1 MPDNA
6 ANLITSA
13 DFTKI
18 CTLRHSSA
26 GSRNI
31 ANNTACCIIA
41 GNFRL
46 VDAGRNTAVAA
57 KIGNNARSII
67 KCLNASLYRQIFNGT
82 AIDIAKQC
90 LVVALIVNEEV
101 FDRKPSAIEAALE
114 IVGGVVGAALS
125 DRCPTLIAQVNV
137 IAEHGAEL
145 FICVFSRCALIYLL
159 RQPGQF
165 TSLCDL
171 VHTVFQRRFFN
182 IVRTL
187 PRDLFLQWDGHRLI
201 PRLGHFGQIDS
212 VALLGV
218 IRTLKRPIVFVAHGQ
233 LVCAVLVGPHFPLPG
248 RDGQFSLVRVLK
260 CHRHHRLG
268 GQRERLCLVLFPHLH
283 GVGKLVIAEGRCC
296 VVVSTTHHSIAVA
309 RVGCQCLLS
318 ACNSQ
323 RRTLRQSSE
332 GQLVLV

>member
-1 MPDNA
+1 MPVDIAHDA
-6 ANLITSA
+6 ARVVTIRNDRPGVDTTGNFLCGRTAAVRNKADDAADILIAVYVDITA
-13 DFTKI
+13 AITDTARRAVQ
-18 CTLRHSSA
+18 LAH
-26 GSRNI
+26 
-31 ANNTACCIIA
+31 NTASAIA
-41 GNFRL
+41 
-46 VDAGRNTAVAA
+46 AVAGT
-57 KIGNNARSII
+57 GNLYLALHSDIFDGAAVHI
-67 KCLNASLYRQIFNGT
+67 AEQAPVCLAAPGDGQVG
-82 AIDIAKQC
+82 DG
-90 LVVALIVNEEV
+90 VAL
-101 FDRKPSAIEAALE
+101 PIEAALE

-268 GQRERLCLVLFPHLH
+268 GQ
-283 GVGKLVIAEGRCC
+283 
-296 VVVSTTHHSIAVA
+296 
-309 RVGCQCLLS
+309 
-318 ACNSQ
+318 
-323 RRTLRQSSE
+323 
-332 GQLVLV
+332 